1 MPSSQLLNLAIEY
14 ANDAIMVF
22 SDEGEI
28 RFWNKGAKIIFGYK
42 PEEIIGQNLEKLFK
56 SDDAV
61 SMLEHSEVLYNSV
74 LHAKHQANHQIIVSA
89 TLTPVNTD
97 KTFFLLICRDITNQ
111 HRFEEELTLKYQKLK
126 EAYNEFGILRRQTD
140 YIFDLLTLCE
150 DEKDEQTIGDY
161 IVTSVIM
168 LTQADACNLRKYNKR
183 KNSMDL
189 VSSFGVTN
197 DWQGNASIKFPG
209 SLAEKAFKQNTPLRI
224 LDVLSEPLYQSKS
237 LAQKHNLSSLLE
249 IPLVFRNQPV
259 GTLALYLRAN
269 KKLEIFENDF
279 IEKYAKLISLIM
291 ATSFKH

>member
-1 MPSSQLLNLAIEY
+1 
-14 ANDAIMVF
+14 
-22 SDEGEI
+22 
-28 RFWNKGAKIIFGYK
+28 
-42 PEEIIGQNLEKLFK
+42 
-56 SDDAV
+56 
-61 SMLEHSEVLYNSV
+61 MLEHSEVLYNSV

-209 SLAEKAFKQNTPLRI
+209 SLAEKAFRQNTPLRI